1 MRDTFLIVDGN
12 SLMHRAFHALPLMD
26 YNGVY
31 TNAVHGFLSML
42 LRCIRER
49 APRYCAVAFD
59 EHAPTFRHTEYAE
72 YKAGRAPTP
81 DELRPQFDIIKEIL
95 SAMGLGVLSLTGYEA
110 DDILG
115 TLSSQCAQRDIAA
128 LLLTGDRDALQLV
141 DDHTTV
147 FFTKRG
153 ITDVEV
159 YDAAHFKDKTELTPA
174 QIIDLKA
181 LMGDSSD
188 NIPGVPGIG
197 EKTAKSLLAA
207 YGTTE
212 GIYARLDEIAPR
224 WREKLREGE
233 ESSRLSRVLAT
244 IDTHADVTTDLEKMR
259 VKFPFPAAVRKKFA
273 EMEFRTLVKREG
285 VFEDGEEAPAVR
297 TEAVTALARALEIA
311 KEDTISLCFGEDLS
325 LYTGGGTEY
334 AVKLRRNFFDPGLS
348 AEELPVLLRAVF
360 SAKKQLVLFDK
371 KKWRHL
377 LSDYDVPFLAAADD
391 VLLMKYLADFSGREE
406 RAEEVAEEYG
416 FGKETM
422 GYALSELARILTG
435 KLREEG
441 MEKLYRD
448 VELPLAD
455 VLYDMEKSG
464 FYADL
469 AALDALSEKYGGML
483 KELEGEI
490 YRAAGVKVN
499 LNSPKQLGDLLFG
512 RLGLKSGKKNKK
524 GFSTSAEILEELV
537 DEHPVVP
544 LILRYRQIQKLYST
558 YIEGFRP
565 LIDKRTGLIHTSF
578 NQTVTST
585 GRLSSKE
592 PNLQNIPVRDDEGR
606 EIRRFFR
613 ARDAA
618 HVLVGADYSQIELR
632 LLAHFSG
639 CRPLIDAFNR
649 GEDIHA
655 LTASQVFGV
664 PLADVTKEMR
674 RRAKAV
680 NFGIIYG
687 ISDFGLAR
695 QLKIPVAEARAYIE
709 TYFSNYPEVKAFMDS
724 NVREAREKGYVSTL
738 LGRKRY
744 IREIN
749 AANYNVRSFGER
761 AAMNMP
767 LQGSSADI
775 IKLAMLGVS
784 RALQEEGLRSELIL
798 QVHDELIVDAL
809 KEEADRVEAILKRE
823 MEGAAALSVPLT
835 VEAERGETW
844 YDAK

>member
-1 MRDTFLIVDGN
+1 MEKLVLIDGN
-12 SLMHRAFHALPLMD
+12 SLINRAFYATPPLTKKD
-26 YNGVY
+26 GVPVNGIY
-31 TNAVHGFLSML
+31 GFTIML
-42 LRCIRER
+42 LRLLTEEK
-49 APRYCAVAFD
+49 PDYLAVAFD
-59 EHAPTFRHTEYAE
+59 LHAPTFRHEMYAD
-72 YKAGRAPTP
+72 YKGTRKPMP
-81 DELRPQFDIIKEIL
+81 EDLRPQIPLLKEL
-95 SAMGLGVLSLTGYEA
+95 LAAMEICIVEKEGWEA
-110 DDILG
+110 DDVIG
-115 TLSSQCAQRDIAA
+115 TIAKSTDVDTIIV
-128 LLLTGDRDALQLV
+128 TGDRDALQLV

-212 GIYARLDEIAPR
+212 GIYARLEEIAPR

-285 VFEDGEEAPAVR
+285 VFEDGEEEGPAVR

-360 SAKKQLVLFDK
+360 SAEKKLVLFDK

-416 FGKETM
+416 FGKEAM

-455 VLYDMEKSG
+455 VLYAMEKSG

-664 PLADVTKEMR
+664 PLADVTKEIR

>member
-1 MRDTFLIVDGN
+1 M
-12 SLMHRAFHALPLMD
+12 
-26 YNGVY
+26 
-31 TNAVHGFLSML
+31 
-42 LRCIRER
+42 
-49 APRYCAVAFD
+49 
-59 EHAPTFRHTEYAE
+59 
-72 YKAGRAPTP
+72 
-81 DELRPQFDIIKEIL
+81 
-95 SAMGLGVLSLTGYEA
+95 
-110 DDILG
+110 
-115 TLSSQCAQRDIAA
+115 
-128 LLLTGDRDALQLV
+128 
-141 DDHTTV
+141 
-147 FFTKRG
+147 
-153 ITDVEV
+153 
-159 YDAAHFKDKTELTPA
+159 
-174 QIIDLKA
+174 
-181 LMGDSSD
+181 
-188 NIPGVPGIG
+188 
-197 EKTAKSLLAA
+197 
-207 YGTTE
+207 
-212 GIYARLDEIAPR
+212 
-224 WREKLREGE
+224 
-233 ESSRLSRVLAT
+233 
-244 IDTHADVTTDLEKMR
+244 
-259 VKFPFPAAVRKKFA
+259 
-273 EMEFRTLVKREG
+273 
-285 VFEDGEEAPAVR
+285 
-297 TEAVTALARALEIA
+297 
-311 KEDTISLCFGEDLS
+311 
-325 LYTGGGTEY
+325 
-334 AVKLRRNFFDPGLS
+334 
-348 AEELPVLLRAVF
+348 
-360 SAKKQLVLFDK
+360 
-371 KKWRHL
+371 
-377 LSDYDVPFLAAADD
+377 
-391 VLLMKYLADFSGREE
+391 
-406 RAEEVAEEYG
+406 
-416 FGKETM
+416 
-422 GYALSELARILTG
+422 
-435 KLREEG
+435 
-441 MEKLYRD
+441 
-448 VELPLAD
+448 
-455 VLYDMEKSG
+455 
-464 FYADL
+464 
-469 AALDALSEKYGGML
+469 SEKI
-483 KELEGEI
+483 E
-490 YRAAGVKVN
+490 
-499 LNSPKQLGDLLFG
+499 
-512 RLGLKSGKKNKK
+512 KNKK